1 MRELLLDPRGR
12 IQKARFWQGIV
23 VVTVAAIIKRGI
35 EVKLPEL
42 MAGPLSILMMLAT
55 LALVYANIC
64 VYSKRFHDAGTSGW
78 WILAVWVGK
87 FFVFLLL
94 FALFGGLFLGEDGLA
109 LSEAIMES
117 WTSADEQQ
125 MAAAMQRFADLV
137 FPLFVISYVVNAV
150 IAALVVG
157 GLPSEPRDN
166 IHGPAPRP
174 APQDGSDPSN

>member
-1 MRELLLDPRGR
+1 MKELLFDPRGR

-42 MAGPLSILMMLAT
+42 VVGPIAILLMLAT

-78 WILAVWVGK
+78 WILAVWAGK
-87 FFVFLLL
+87 FFVFLVL

-125 MAAAMQRFADLV
+125 MRMAMQRFADLV
-137 FPLFVISYVVNAV
+137 FPLFVISYIVNAV
-150 IAALVVG
+150 IAAFVVG

-166 IHGPAPRP
+166 IHGPQPGSRSSHDDDP
-174 APQDGSDPSN
+174 AS